1 MTTLLLTG
9 ATGLIGKALQ
19 RIVAERYPEITVT
32 CGSRDYFRLQ
42 SAWEKLP
49 KFDYIIHAAGYASPA
64 KFLEHA
70 RETAFLNTTALM
82 ILLGKLN
89 KGGRLVFLSTSE
101 VYSGQHSK
109 GHVESDIGTS
119 LPSDPRGIYI
129 ESKRCGE
136 AICHTARR
144 EKITA
149 ISARVCLAYGPGVK
163 RGDKRVMSELI
174 DNAIQYGS
182 ITLKDGGSA
191 FRSYCY
197 VDDVAKMLMNILM
210 KGQQSLY
217 NVGGNSHT
225 TICGLAQRI
234 GRMTN
239 ATVRIPRNMAPALDG
254 SPSRVVLSMNRY
266 AHEFG
271 EHLYVDWEEG
281 LAKTVA
287 YHRELLGERVTVAA

>member
-9 ATGLIGKALQ
+9 ATGLIGLAIQ
-19 RIVAERYPEITVT
+19 RILAARHPEVIVT
-32 CGSRDYFRLQ
+32 CASRDTLKSQ
-42 SAWEKLP
+42 PAWERLT

-89 KGGRLVFLSTSE
+89 RDGRLLFISTSE

-149 ISARVCLAYGPGVK
+149 MAARVCLAYGPGVK

-174 DNAIQYGS
+174 DSAIQYGS

-191 FRSYCY
+191 FRTYCY
-197 VDDVAKMLMNILM
+197 VDDVAKMLTNILM
-210 KGQQSLY
+210 KGQQAVY
-217 NVGGNSHT
+217 NVGGVSST

-254 SPSRVVLSMNRY
+254 SPSRVVLSMSRY
-266 AHEFG
+266 SREFG
-271 EHLYVDWEEG
+271 EPDYVSWEDG
-281 LAKTVA
+281 LERTVA
-287 YHRELLGERVTVAA
+287 YHRQLLGEKVVVAA